1 MKISFYLIF
10 FVFTCMVSCG
20 LYASDGNPEPYLIKG
35 QVLDA
40 VTKKPVS
47 GVVVSAMVP
56 RDQTYKGDQTNIE
69 AVTDVDGYY
78 FFKQL
83 PACHVNLRFEK
94 KGYQKYKYQELIEI
108 QDKKT
113 VKVNV
118 EVSPD
123 GDSELQ
129 PDDSEYPLLRIL
141 GMK

>member
-1 MKISFYLIF
+1 MKISFYLVF
-10 FVFTCMVSCG
+10 FVFTCLVSCG
-20 LYASDGNPEPYLIKG
+20 LYASDGKTDPCLIKG
-35 QVLDA
+35 QVVDA

-56 RDQTYKGDQTNIE
+56 GDPTFLE
-69 AVTDVDGYY
+69 AITDVDGYY
-78 FFKQL
+78 YFKQL

-94 KGYQKYKYQELIEI
+94 KGYQKYKYQEMIEI
-108 QDKKT
+108 QEKKT

-123 GDSELQ
+123 GGSELT

>member
-1 MKISFYLIF
+1 MKISFYLVF

-20 LYASDGNPEPYLIKG
+20 LYASDGKTDPCLIRG

-56 RDQTYKGDQTNIE
+56 GDPSYKE
-69 AVTDVDGYY
+69 AVTDGDGYY

-83 PACHVNLRFEK
+83 PASHVNLRFEK
-94 KGYQKYKYQELIEI
+94 KGYQKYRYEEMIEI

-118 EVSPD
+118 EVLPEN
-123 GDSELQ
+123 GTELQ
-129 PDDSEYPLLRIL
+129 PDDLEYPLLRIL

>member
-1 MKISFYLIF
+1 MKISFS
-10 FVFTCMVSCG
+10 FVFFLLTCLVSCG
-20 LYASDGNPEPYLIKG
+20 LYANDGNTDPCLIKG
-35 QVLDA
+35 QVVDA

-47 GVVVSAMVP
+47 GVVVSAIVP
-56 RDQTYKGDQTNIE
+56 GDLSSRE

-83 PACHVNLRFEK
+83 PNCHINLRFEK
-94 KGYQKYKYQELIEI
+94 KGYQKFKYQEMFDI
-108 QDKKT
+108 QEKKT

-123 GDSELQ
+123 GGSDLQ
-129 PDDSEYPLLRIL
+129 SDDSEYPLLKIL

>member
-10 FVFTCMVSCG
+10 FVFVCLISCG

-56 RDQTYKGDQTNIE
+56 GNQSDQLYKE

-83 PACHVNLRFEK
+83 PSCHVNLRFEK
-94 KGYQKYKYQELIEI
+94 KGYQKYRYQELIEI
-108 QDKKT
+108 QEKKT

-123 GDSELQ
+123 SDSELQ

>member
-1 MKISFYLIF
+1 MKISFYIVF
-10 FVFTCMVSCG
+10 FLFVCMISCG
-20 LYASDGNPEPYLIKG
+20 LYASNGKAEPCIKG

-47 GVVVSAMVP
+47 GVIVSAMFP
-56 RDQTYKGDQTNIE
+56 GDLIPTE
-69 AVTDVDGYY
+69 VVTDDDGFY

-83 PACHVNLRFEK
+83 PSCHVNLRFEK
-94 KGYQKYKYQELIEI
+94 KGYQKYKYQAMIELQE
-108 QDKKT
+108 KKT

-123 GDSELQ
+123 HSADNL

>member
-1 MKISFYLIF
+1 MKISFYLLF
-10 FVFTCMVSCG
+10 FSFTCVVSCG
-20 LYASDGNPEPYLIKG
+20 LYASDGSTDPCLIKG

-47 GVVVSAMVP
+47 GVIVSAIVP
-56 RDQTYKGDQTNIE
+56 GDPSFKKV
-69 AVTDVDGYY
+69 VTDVDGYY
-78 FFKQL
+78 YFKQL
-83 PACHVNLRFEK
+83 PSCHVNLRFEK
-94 KGYQKYKYQELIEI
+94 KGYQKFKYQEVIEI
-108 QDKKT
+108 QEKKT

-123 GDSELQ
+123 TGSDLL

>member
-1 MKISFYLIF
+1 MKVSFYLTL
-10 FVFTCMVSCG
+10 FVLTCLVSCG
-20 LYASDGNPEPYLIKG
+20 LYASDGNPEPLIKG

-40 VTKKPVS
+40 ITKKPVS

-56 RDQTYKGDQTNIE
+56 GDQTYKE

-83 PACHVNLRFEK
+83 PSCHVNLRFEK

-108 QDKKT
+108 QEKKT

-123 GDSELQ
+123 NDSELQ

>member
-1 MKISFYLIF
+1 MKVSFYLSIF
-10 FVFTCMVSCG
+10 VLTCLVSCG
-20 LYASDGNPEPYLIKG
+20 LYASDGTTDPCLIKG

-47 GVVVSAMVP
+47 GVVVSAMIP
-56 RDQTYKGDQTNIE
+56 GDASSKE
-69 AVTDVDGYY
+69 VVTDVDGYY
-78 FFKQL
+78 YFKQL
-83 PACHVNLRFEK
+83 PVCHVNLRFEK
-94 KGYQKYKYQELIEI
+94 KGYQKFKYQEMIEI
-108 QDKKT
+108 QEKKT

-123 GDSELQ
+123 SGSELA

>member
-1 MKISFYLIF
+1 MKITFYLAF
-10 FVFTCMVSCG
+10 FVFTFLVSCG
-20 LYASDGNPEPYLIKG
+20 LYASDGKSDPCLIKG
-35 QVLDA
+35 QVVDA

-47 GVVVSAMVP
+47 GVVVSAVVP
-56 RDQTYKGDQTNIE
+56 GDPAYKE

-78 FFKQL
+78 YFKQL

-94 KGYQKYKYQELIEI
+94 KGYQKFKYDEVIEI

-118 EVSPD
+118 EVLPD
-123 GDSELQ
+123 GELQ
-129 PDDSEYPLLRIL
+129 PDDLEYPLLRIL

>member
-1 MKISFYLIF
+1 MKISFYLLF
-10 FVFTCMVSCG
+10 FVFTCLVSCG
-20 LYASDGNPEPYLIKG
+20 LYASDGATDPCLIKG

-40 VTKKPVS
+40 ITKKPVS
-47 GVVVSAMVP
+47 GVVVSAMIP
-56 RDQTYKGDQTNIE
+56 GDASSKNVI
-69 AVTDVDGYY
+69 TDVDGYY
-78 FFKQL
+78 YFKQL

-94 KGYQKYKYQELIEI
+94 KGYQKFKYQEMIEI

-123 GDSELQ
+123 GGSEPT